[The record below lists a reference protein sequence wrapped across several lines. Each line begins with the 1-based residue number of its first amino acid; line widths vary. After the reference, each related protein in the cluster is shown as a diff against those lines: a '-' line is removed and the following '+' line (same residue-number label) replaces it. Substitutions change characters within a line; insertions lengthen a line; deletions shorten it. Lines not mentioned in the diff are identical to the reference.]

1 MVLFSADV
9 LLHMV
14 RHRQGDLKQERHRQD
29 DLKQERHITCRV
41 TSNRRE
47 LGRTDKG
54 QVREIQNIT
63 SRFPTVL
70 LSSLMM
76 F

>member
-1 MVLFSADV
+1 MTSYRRDTGRVTSYRRDT
-9 LLHMV
+9 
-14 RHRQGDLKQERHRQD
+14 G
-29 DLKQERHITCRV
+29 RV
-41 TSNRRE
+41 TSNRSDTGRVTSKRRE

>member
-1 MVLFSADV
+1 M
-9 LLHMV
+9 
-14 RHRQGDLKQERHRQD
+14 
-29 DLKQERHITCRV
+29 

-54 QVREIQNIT
+54 QVKETQNNT

-70 LSSLMM
+70 LASLMM
-76 F
+76 YFYLFISFNIILNVVTMLLWLVTVSGDFWIR